1 MQLAKDRILRFSLPQ
16 QQRGILHQVLR
27 DFLAMLDRL
36 HLIIKY
42 KMLLIIKYKMLMHG
56 WVLVHCFVVLWQR
69 WPVLKCSVID
79 RLFDRGYLSFV
90 GSGPLIF
97 SPLLPSDVIDAWA
110 LSIPALEKPLS
121 HKQSAYMGFHRSEI
135 DCNSE

>member
-42 KMLLIIKYKMLMHG
+42 KMLLIIKYKMLLIIKYKMLMHG

-79 RLFDRGYLSFV
+79 RLFDRGTY
-90 GSGPLIF
+90 
-97 SPLLPSDVIDAWA
+97 
-110 LSIPALEKPLS
+110 
-121 HKQSAYMGFHRSEI
+121 RS
-135 DCNSE
+135 